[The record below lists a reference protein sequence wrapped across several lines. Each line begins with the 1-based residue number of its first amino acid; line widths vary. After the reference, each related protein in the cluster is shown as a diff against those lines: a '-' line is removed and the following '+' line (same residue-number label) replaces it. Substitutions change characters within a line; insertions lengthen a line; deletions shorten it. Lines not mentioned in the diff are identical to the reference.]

1 MNGTLDLS
9 ALDLALGVSLVLGAG
24 LVSFA
29 LRLGLEKRLA
39 IASLRTVL
47 QLLLIGYLLK
57 FIFELQSA
65 LAVLPLIFVMIFI
78 AARTALERPRRRFQ
92 GGGGLAFLSLAASA
106 LITTFA
112 VTSLVIGVEPWF
124 APRYVIPLIGM
135 VLGNSMNGISLSLD
149 ALLEHLA
156 ERADEVELELS
167 LGASAREAA
176 RRPLQEAVRRGMIP
190 ILNTMMVVGIVSLP
204 GMMTGQILAG
214 ADPMLAVKYQILIM
228 FMIAASTA
236 MGAMLMSMLTARKL
250 FSREQRLLRER
261 ILRRK

>member
-1 MNGTLDLS
+1 MSPTLDLGF
-9 ALDLALGVSLVLGAG
+9 LDLLLAVSLVLGAG
-24 LVSFA
+24 LVSFY

-39 IASLRTVL
+39 VASLRTVL

-57 FIFELQSA
+57 FIFALESA
-65 LAVLPLIFVMIFI
+65 AAVLPLLLLMILI
-78 AARTALERPRRRFQ
+78 AARTALGRPRRRFR

-112 VTSLVIGVEPWF
+112 VTSLVIGVDPWYE
-124 APRYVIPLIGM
+124 PRYVIPLIGM

-149 ALLEHLA
+149 ELLERLA

-167 LGASAREAA
+167 LGATAREAS
-176 RRPLQEAVRRGMIP
+176 RRPLREAVRRGMIP
-190 ILNTMMVVGIVSLP
+190 ILNSMMVVGIVSLP

-228 FMIAASTA
+228 FMIAAATA
-236 MGAMLMSMLTARKL
+236 AGAMLMSILTARKL
-250 FSREQRLLRER
+250 FSREHRLLRER
-261 ILRRK
+261 ILRR